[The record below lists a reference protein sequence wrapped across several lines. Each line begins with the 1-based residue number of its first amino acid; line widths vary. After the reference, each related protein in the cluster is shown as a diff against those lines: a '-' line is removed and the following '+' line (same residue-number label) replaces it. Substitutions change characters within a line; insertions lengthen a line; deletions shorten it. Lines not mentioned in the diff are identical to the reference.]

1 MPNAT
6 RLGPARAWTFDAKT
20 SRTGQGRPFE
30 YEVSLETMEPWQL
43 EQLEKA
49 HKQILDK
56 ICAVRQDLSKST
68 AKIESAMRGDN

>member
-1 MPNAT
+1 VPNAT
-6 RLGPARAWTFDAKT
+6 RLGPQRAWT
-20 SRTGQGRPFE
+20 SSGGRPFE
-30 YEVSLETMEPWQL
+30 YEVSLETMAPWQL

-68 AKIESAMRGDN
+68 AKIESAMRGDA